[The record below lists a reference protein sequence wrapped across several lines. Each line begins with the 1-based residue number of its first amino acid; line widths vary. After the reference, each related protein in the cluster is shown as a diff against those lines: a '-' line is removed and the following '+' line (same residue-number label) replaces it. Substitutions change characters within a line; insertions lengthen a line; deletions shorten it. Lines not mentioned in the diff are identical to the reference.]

1 MQVGRLTRT
10 RTQTRGRL
18 AAAARRGGLAERT
31 KSTVVRRAPLGP
43 AFGVRQ
49 AFIWP
54 ALLVILF
61 VSVFPLFASL
71 YISLSRLELVR
82 GGFSFK
88 FIGLENFRDL
98 LTGDERSHFLGVTR
112 PLTPLGWLL
121 LIAGLALLGW
131 GLLRAWRGGVTLVG
145 LAFRVLGATLGG
157 LALWLVSHTILSH
170 GGRPGT
176 VVVTL
181 VYVFTGVT
189 AQFLLGLGLAHLLT
203 QGLFGQRFFRVVF
216 LLPMMITPVGVAY
229 MFRMLTDTGKGPL
242 QPLWAAFG
250 LTNFS
255 WVNSPWGARIAVMLG
270 DVWQWTPFMFIVLL
284 AALES
289 QDFETLEAAMVDGAN
304 RWQAFRHVT
313 LPSIL
318 PVCLTVVLIRLI
330 EAFKVIDLPNV
341 LTNGGPGTATES
353 LSLHAYVRWRTL
365 DLGQSAAVAYSL
377 LFIVTLVAVAYVS
390 LLRRRFAEE

>member
-1 MQVGRLTRT
+1 VVGPRFAVRT
-10 RTQTRGRL
+10 
-18 AAAARRGGLAERT
+18 
-31 KSTVVRRAPLGP
+31 
-43 AFGVRQ
+43 

-61 VSVFPLFASL
+61 VSIFPLFASL
-71 YISLSRLELVR
+71 YISLSRLELAR
-82 GGFSFK
+82 GGFSFH
-88 FIGLENFRDL
+88 FIGLANYREL
-98 LTGDERSHFLGVTR
+98 LFGGERTHFLGVGR
-112 PLTPLGWLL
+112 SLTPLGWLVL
-121 LIAGLALLGW
+121 VAGLAVLCW
-131 GLLRAWRGGVTLVG
+131 GLVRAWRGGVPVVG
-145 LAFRVLGATLGG
+145 MVFRFLGAL
-157 LALWLVSHTILSH
+157 LAAGAIWLVTHTLLAE

-181 VYVFTGVT
+181 VYVAVGIA

-203 QGLFGQRFFRVVF
+203 QGLPGQRFFRVVF

-229 MFRMLTDTGKGPL
+229 MFRMLTDTSKGPL
-242 QPLWAAFG
+242 EPLWAAFG
-250 LTNFS
+250 LTDFS
-255 WVNSPWGARIAVMLG
+255 WVNSPWGARAAVMVG
-270 DVWQWTPFMFIVLL
+270 DIWQWTPFMFIVLL

-289 QDFETLEAAMVDGAN
+289 QDLETVEAAMVDGAN

-313 LPSIL
+313 LPAIL
-318 PVCLTVVLIRLI
+318 PVCMTVILIRLI
-330 EAFKVIDLPNV
+330 EAFKIIDLPNV

>member
-1 MQVGRLTRT
+1 MDVDRLPRGRPAT
-10 RTQTRGRL
+10 TRGDL
-18 AAAARRGGLAERT
+18 GARTTGPRVA
-31 KSTVVRRAPLGP
+31 LGP
-43 AFGVRQ
+43 KFGVRT

-61 VSVFPLFASL
+61 VSIFPLFASL
-71 YISLSRLELVR
+71 YISLSRLELAR
-82 GGFSFK
+82 GGFAFH
-88 FIGLENFRDL
+88 FIGLANFREL
-98 LTGDERSHFLGVTR
+98 LFGGERSHFLGVGR
-112 PLTPLGWLL
+112 ALTPLGWLVL
-121 LIAGLALLGW
+121 VVGVALLCW
-131 GLLRAWRGGVTLVG
+131 GLVRAWRGGVSVVG
-145 LAFRVLGATLGG
+145 LAFRFLGALVGT
-157 LALWLVSHTILSH
+157 AAIWLVTHTLLAE

-181 VYVFTGVT
+181 VYVAVGIA

-203 QGLFGQRFFRVVF
+203 QGLPGQRFFRVVF

-229 MFRMLTDTGKGPL
+229 MFRMLTDTSKGPL
-242 QPLWAAFG
+242 EPVWAAVG

-255 WVNSPWGARIAVMLG
+255 WVNSPWGARVAVMIG
-270 DVWQWTPFMFIVLL
+270 DIWQWTPFMFIVLL

-289 QDFETLEAAMVDGAN
+289 QDLETVEAAMVDGAN
-304 RWQAFRHVT
+304 RWQTFRHVT
-313 LPSIL
+313 LPAIL
-318 PVCLTVVLIRLI
+318 PVCTTVILIRLI
-330 EAFKVIDLPNV
+330 EAFKIIDLPNV

-377 LFIVTLVAVAYVS
+377 LFIVTVAAVAYVG